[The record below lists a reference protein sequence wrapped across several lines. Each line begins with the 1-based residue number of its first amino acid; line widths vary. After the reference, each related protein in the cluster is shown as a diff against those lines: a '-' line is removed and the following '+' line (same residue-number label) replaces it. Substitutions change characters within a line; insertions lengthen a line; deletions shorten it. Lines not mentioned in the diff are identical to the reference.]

1 MQGHMC
7 KDNILRRWEMGGQ
20 ERDRGKGGEEER
32 RKREEERKDPG
43 RLTGKVDMVS
53 QICNPSTQE
62 A

>member
-7 KDNILRRWEMGGQ
+7 KDNILRRWEMGG
-20 ERDRGKGGEEER
+20 RRGIEGREER
-32 RKREEERKDPG
+32 RKGEEEGKDPG